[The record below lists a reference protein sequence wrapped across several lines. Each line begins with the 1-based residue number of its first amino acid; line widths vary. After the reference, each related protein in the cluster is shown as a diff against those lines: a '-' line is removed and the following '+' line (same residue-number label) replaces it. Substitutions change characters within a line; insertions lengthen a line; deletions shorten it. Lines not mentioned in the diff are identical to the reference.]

1 MKSAKSIIAYI
12 SILALSFFAISTYSV
27 NNIFVV
33 LTFLAII
40 LICTYHIFSPKNVI
54 YGLSQIFYIFCL
66 FFLGI
71 APLFQYL
78 SGAVLWGGEP
88 FRDIDFIETNML
100 IIMALVT
107 YRYMYN
113 KTFKKPVNIKVINNN
128 QVHPGN
134 ISSLLLV
141 IISAVTTIYIINIFD
156 GQIMALLI
164 RGKYAETDVVS
175 DGGFSY
181 LINSFFIRPIPAVC
195 FLLYKFYN
203 GKNLVAEIIL
213 LLLMLLTNAPTGM
226 PRFAV
231 AAFYIPVAFLYLKS
245 LKKRHNF
252 AFLMVIAIVVIFPFL
267 NTFRAAAEGRLI
279 SLDMFVS
286 AHFDSYQMFMRVV
299 STDFITYGRQL
310 LGVIFFFVPRSLWP
324 DKPIGSG
331 YLVAHENGYFFDNLS
346 MNFFGEGYINFGL
359 IGVILFALFLG
370 YINARM
376 DRKYW
381 KEAGSSR
388 PLFSL
393 IFFEATGMEFA
404 IMRGALLNILPV
416 LIGYILMTQIINF
429 VAAKLI
435 K

>member
-1 MKSAKSIIAYI
+1 MKSIKTVIAYI

-40 LICTYHIFSPKNVI
+40 LICTYHIFSQKNVI

-78 SGAVLWGGEP
+78 SSTVLWGGEA
-88 FRDIDFIETNML
+88 FRDIDFIETNLL

-107 YRYMYN
+107 YRYMYT
-113 KTFKKPVNIKVINNN
+113 KTFNKPANINNISHN
-128 QVHPGN
+128 LSHPRN

-141 IISAVTTIYIINIFD
+141 IISVVTTIYIVNIFN
-156 GQIMALLI
+156 GNIMALLI
-164 RGKYAETDVVS
+164 RGKYAEADVVN

-203 GKNLVAEIIL
+203 GKNLVAEAIL
-213 LLLMLLTNAPTGM
+213 LFLMLLTNAPTGM

-252 AFLMVIAIVVIFPFL
+252 AFMMVIAIVVIFPFL
-267 NTFRAAAEGRLI
+267 NTFRAASEGQLI
-279 SLDMFVS
+279 SLDMFMS
-286 AHFDSYQMFMRVV
+286 GHFDSYQMFMRVV
-299 STDFITYGRQL
+299 STDLITYGYQL

-324 DKPIGSG
+324 SKPIGSG
-331 YLVAHENGYFFDNLS
+331 YLVAHENGYYHDNLA

-359 IGVILFALFLG
+359 IGVILFSIFIG
-370 YINARM
+370 YINAKM

-381 KEAGSSR
+381 KEAGSSI
-388 PLFSL
+388 PIFSL
-393 IFFEATGMEFA
+393 IFFETVGMEFA
-404 IMRGALLNILPV
+404 VMRGALQNILPV
-416 LIGYILMTQIINF
+416 LIGYILMTQIINII
-429 VAAKLI
+429 AAKFI

>member
-78 SGAVLWGGEP
+78 SGTVLWGGEP

-113 KTFKKPVNIKVINNN
+113 KTFKKPVNIKVINDN
-128 QVHPGN
+128 QVHPKN

-141 IISAVTTIYIINIFD
+141 IISVVTTIYIINIFD
-156 GQIMALLI
+156 GHIMALLI

-175 DGGFSY
+175 DGGLSY

-370 YINARM
+370 YVNARM

-381 KEAGSSR
+381 KEAGSSI

-416 LIGYILMTQIINF
+416 LIGYILMTQIIYF

>member
-78 SGAVLWGGEP
+78 SGTVLWGGEP

-141 IISAVTTIYIINIFD
+141 IISVVTTIYIINIFD
-156 GQIMALLI
+156 GHIMALLI

-175 DGGFSY
+175 DGGLSY

-359 IGVILFALFLG
+359 IGVILFAFFLG
-370 YINARM
+370 YVNARM

-381 KEAGSSR
+381 KEAGSSI

-416 LIGYILMTQIINF
+416 LIGYILMTQIIYF

>member
-1 MKSAKSIIAYI
+1 MKSTKTIIAYI
-12 SILALSFFAISTYSV
+12 SILALSLFAISTYSV
-27 NNIFVV
+27 NNSFIV

-40 LICTYHIFSPKNVI
+40 LICTYQIFSQKNVI

-78 SGAVLWGGEP
+78 SGTVLWGGEP

-107 YRYMYN
+107 YKYMYN

-141 IISAVTTIYIINIFD
+141 IISVVTTIYIINIFD
-156 GQIMALLI
+156 GHIIALLI

-231 AAFYIPVAFLYLKS
+231 AAFYIPVAFLYIKS

-370 YINARM
+370 YVNARM

-381 KEAGSSR
+381 KEAGSSI

-416 LIGYILMTQIINF
+416 LIGYILMTQIIYF
-429 VAAKLI
+429 VAAKLV